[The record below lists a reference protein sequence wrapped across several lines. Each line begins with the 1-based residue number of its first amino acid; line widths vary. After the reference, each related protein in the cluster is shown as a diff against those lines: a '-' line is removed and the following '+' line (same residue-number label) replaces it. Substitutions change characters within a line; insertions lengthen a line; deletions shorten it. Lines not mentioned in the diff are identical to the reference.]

1 MNLAEAFR
9 KLNLI
14 ESDEFDIDSPEGKQ
28 ALDDFMSYTGAEEE
42 PQVVIDPEAESEEE
56 LEDSYIGKAIIQC
69 PICRSLIYKNMED
82 LGEDEEESCPYCYS
96 EVVMDVIGKVAPIE
110 ETPEEALE
118 PEMTEEEPAPAAEE
132 VPEMEDRTEAPLEE
146 DLENVTIETEDEVI
160 NISAEPKC
168 EGCEEEEEVPEEE
181 EVSEEEEEV
190 SEEEEE
196 EVPEEEEPVEVIA
209 PLDEPEDDL
218 DEPEDD
224 FVELDDVDED
234 SFDEFAES
242 WLKSDYKN
250 IRSYKTTKMTESAK
264 NRIKVEGVVTL
275 KNGSKKLLEFRVKP
289 GKLQRNKRGVA
300 IVENLNLKKRTAV
313 KFKVK

>member
-14 ESDEFDIDSPEGKQ
+14 ESDEFDIDSAEGKQ
-28 ALDDFMSYTGAEEE
+28 ALDDFMNYTGAEDE

-56 LEDSYIGKAIIQC
+56 LEDSYVGKAIVQC

-82 LGEDEEESCPYCYS
+82 LGDGEEESCPYCYS

-110 ETPEEALE
+110 EAPEEVLE
-118 PEMTEEEPAPAAEE
+118 PEMAAEEPAPAAEE
-132 VPEMEDRTEAPLEE
+132 APKMDECVDAPLKE

-160 NISAEPKC
+160 NVSAEPKC
-168 EGCEEEEEVPEEE
+168 EGCEEEPAIEEE
-181 EVSEEEEEV
+181 A
-190 SEEEEE
+190 
-196 EVPEEEEPVEVIA
+196 PAEEEPAKEEEPAEVIA
-209 PLDEPEDDL
+209 PLDEPED
-218 DEPEDD
+218 DD

-250 IRSYKTTKMTESAK
+250 IDSYKTTKMTESAK

-275 KNGSKKLLEFRVKP
+275 KNGSKKLLEFMVKP
-289 GKLQRNKRGVA
+289 GKLQRNNRSGIA
-300 IVENLNLKKRTAV
+300 LVENLNLKKRAAIKFNV
-313 KFKVK
+313 K